1 MQICMAPKCRSFR
14 AAGSCNDVCLTVTI
28 ESAES
33 DAAAPSWIWLV
44 DVERACTLLIGRC
57 LGGMLLGIPLSPEEI
72 KCNSWMNSAL
82 FSSGSELL
90 TCDIGTVVHVIR
102 LF

>member
-1 MQICMAPKCRSFR
+1 MYPA
-14 AAGSCNDVCLTVTI
+14 VTT
-28 ESAES
+28 ESADT

-57 LGGMLLGIPLSPEEI
+57 LGGMLLGIPLSPEET
-72 KCNSWMNSAL
+72 KCHSWMNSSL
-82 FSSGSELL
+82 FSGGAESLM
-90 TCDIGTVVHVIR
+90 CNIGLILMPLY